1 MDAAH
6 LSFADHALRYRE
18 PIDGRAA
25 WRGDVLRLWLWVWL
39 T

>member
-6 LSFADHALRYRE
+6 LLFADHALRYRE
-18 PIDGRAA
+18 PIGGRAA
-25 WRGDVLRLWLWVWL
+25 WRDDVLRLWLAL